1 MTTIETEELNLLAAT
16 VREVLAGPGDA
27 VDARL
32 AELGWDEVVAAD
44 PGAATQVLFTEHG
57 RALAGTALLDRVDLA
72 ALDVTADAVCY
83 PSSGTAPTSGP
94 AGIRGLLLRLPAP
107 SETVVVPL
115 AGGNLAVV
123 PASGLAITPLRTFDS
138 SLTWYA
144 VSGDAASESTPGSWE
159 DAVAAA
165 HRALAAELVGV
176 SGEVLRL
183 AVEHT
188 STRTQFGAPIAA
200 FQAVRHRL
208 ADAHV
213 AIAAARSLLAEAFV
227 AGTHD
232 CATAAKAQAGR
243 AHELATAHALQVTGA
258 MGSSIEHPLHT
269 FVNRGV
275 VLDAL
280 LGGWGELVGALGHQ
294 VVTTGTTPL
303 LIEV

>member
-1 MTTIETEELNLLAAT
+1 MEIQELELLAAT
-16 VREVLAGPGDA
+16 VREVLADTSHE

-32 AELGWDEVVAAD
+32 AELGWAEVVAAD
-44 PGAATQVLFTEHG
+44 PAAATQLLFIEQG
-57 RALAGTALLDRVDLA
+57 RALASTALLDSVVLT
-72 ALDVTADAVCY
+72 ALDVRADLVCY
-83 PSSGTAPTSGP
+83 PSSGTAPTSG
-94 AGIRGLLLRLPAP
+94 AHAVRGLLLRSPQPGDTVAIPLPDG
-107 SETVVVPL
+107 E
-115 AGGNLAVV
+115 LAVV
-123 PASGLAITPLRTFDS
+123 PVEALTTTPLRAFDP
-138 SLTWYA
+138 SLAWYA
-144 VSGDAASESTPGSWE
+144 VTGPAPRDLVPFAGSWP

-165 HRALAAELVGV
+165 HRALAAEIIGV

-213 AIAAARSLLAEAFV
+213 AIAAARSLLEEAFV
-227 AGTHD
+227 AGSND

-243 AHELATAHALQVTGA
+243 AHELASAHALQVTGA

-269 FVNRGV
+269 FVQRGV

-294 VVTTGTTPL
+294 VLTTGATPL
-303 LIEV
+303 LIDV